1 MTSAEE
7 KYPADYTPRV
17 HRAEVLAVTRVGA
30 AMVRVTLGG
39 PDMTDYPTTGVGDEW
54 IRVFF
59 PDAPAD
65 PVRLPEL
72 EGRGWTYAD
81 GIEPSEMRAYTVRA
95 WRPGEIDVDFVVHG
109 NGVATTW
116 ATTVDPGGEVGI
128 TPPVDAYTRP
138 DTATRQILLCDE
150 PGLPAALRIAEEAP
164 AGMPSVLVCE
174 VRADG
179 YEVAPTRDDVECLWL
194 HGSGNGVAE
203 SRLPGV
209 LVGMEITE
217 KDAVW
222 AATETRTSREIR
234 KIMRR
239 DKGLARGAATTMG
252 YWIHDSEQW
261 RAAYDALGPDFA
273 DKVCAVFDSDR
284 DEDEMI
290 AVVDELYESNGL

>member
-164 AGMPSVLVCE
+164 AGMPSVLV
-174 VRADG
+174 
-179 YEVAPTRDDVECLWL
+179 
-194 HGSGNGVAE
+194 
-203 SRLPGV
+203 
-209 LVGMEITE
+209 
-217 KDAVW
+217 
-222 AATETRTSREIR
+222 
-234 KIMRR
+234 
-239 DKGLARGAATTMG
+239 
-252 YWIHDSEQW
+252 
-261 RAAYDALGPDFA
+261 
-273 DKVCAVFDSDR
+273 
-284 DEDEMI
+284 
-290 AVVDELYESNGL
+290 